1 MILIILAIGLFGAA
15 TYLLLTG
22 LTVRQREVAV
32 TLRKAKRYGIQS
44 QREVETRRSVNDRI
58 VGPLTAKLA
67 GVTQRFLPR
76 TDPNV
81 IANRLMAA
89 GLARSMSPQMY
100 LALKGGL
107 VFAAVAFGVIV
118 LVSGAVPPRW
128 ACWSPWAAARSA
140 TSRPTSSSTRRSAA
154 RRELMQMELPNV
166 LDLLCVSV
174 EAGLGFDAAVAKL
187 SERMVGPL
195 VDEFGLVLHEMRIG
209 ESRSEALKN
218 LSDRVDVPEVSQFC
232 RAIIQADQLGIALS
246 RILRVQSHDMR
257 VRRQLAAEEKA
268 MKAPV
273 KMLFPTVLFV
283 FPSMFVVALGPAAL
297 NLMQTFSAAPQVAHR
312 RGQTPEPGRVAR
324 SRDACVRGLTPLRS
338 DSGAGSLRRR
348 RATWPS
354 GLGSG
359 LQSRVHRFDSGRRL
373 WTGLRI
379 SNGPVGF
386 RCASSIF
393 GGRRRRSRRAARLHH
408 QLDSLDDLEASVRDA
423 MAGWISVAI
432 DDGRDMAQQEG
443 VSLNQLVVSMLAA
456 SSGGARAPAKRPE
469 LASVSCGP
477 QVLARPPVG
486 DEDDAEP
493 VGVDD
498 RRAPC
503 ARQYGLAG
511 GTGTAPVRAT
521 IASTAAAVPT

>member
-1 MILIILAIGLFGAA
+1 MTLIILAVGLFGAA
-15 TYLLLTG
+15 AYLLISG

-32 TLRKAKRYGIQS
+32 SLGKAKRYGVQT

-58 VGPLTAKLA
+58 VGPLTAKVA
-67 GVTQRFLPR
+67 GVTQRVLPR

-107 VFAAVAFGVIV
+107 VFMSVAFGALLMLTGLPPAMGMLIA
-118 LVSGAVPPRW
+118 LGGGAIGYIAPDFFIN
-128 ACWSPWAAARSA
+128 AR
-140 TSRPTSSSTRRSAA
+140 TRG
-154 RRELMQMELPNV
+154 RREMMQSDLPNV

-187 SERMVGPL
+187 SERMEGPL

-273 KMLFPTVLFV
+273 KMLFPTVLFI

-297 NLMQTFSAAPQVAHR
+297 NLMKTFS
-312 RGQTPEPGRVAR
+312 
-324 SRDACVRGLTPLRS
+324 
-338 DSGAGSLRRR
+338 
-348 RATWPS
+348 
-354 GLGSG
+354 
-359 LQSRVHRFDSGRRL
+359 
-373 WTGLRI
+373 
-379 SNGPVGF
+379 
-386 RCASSIF
+386 
-393 GGRRRRSRRAARLHH
+393 
-408 QLDSLDDLEASVRDA
+408 
-423 MAGWISVAI
+423 
-432 DDGRDMAQQEG
+432 
-443 VSLNQLVVSMLAA
+443 
-456 SSGGARAPAKRPE
+456 
-469 LASVSCGP
+469 
-477 QVLARPPVG
+477 
-486 DEDDAEP
+486 
-493 VGVDD
+493 
-498 RRAPC
+498 
-503 ARQYGLAG
+503 G
-511 GTGTAPVRAT
+511 GTP
-521 IASTAAAVPT
+521 

>member
-1 MILIILAIGLFGAA
+1 MILIVLAIGMFAAA
-15 TYLLLTG
+15 TFMLLSG

-32 TLRKAKRYGIQS
+32 TLRKAKRYGLQS
-44 QREVETRRSVNDRI
+44 QREVETRRSVNDRL
-58 VGPLTAKLA
+58 VGPLTAKVA
-67 GVTQRFLPR
+67 GVTQRLLPR
-76 TDPNV
+76 TDPNL

-107 VFAAVAFGVIV
+107 VGVSV
-118 LVSGAVPPRW
+118 LLGILVLASGAVPP
-128 ACWSPWAAARSA
+128 AIGLLFALGGSA
-140 TSRPTSSSTRRSAA
+140 IGYIAPDFFINSKIRG

-218 LSDRVDVPEVSQFC
+218 LSDRVDVREVSQFC

-297 NLMQTFSAAPQVAHR
+297 NLMQTFS
-312 RGQTPEPGRVAR
+312 
-324 SRDACVRGLTPLRS
+324 
-338 DSGAGSLRRR
+338 
-348 RATWPS
+348 
-354 GLGSG
+354 
-359 LQSRVHRFDSGRRL
+359 
-373 WTGLRI
+373 
-379 SNGPVGF
+379 
-386 RCASSIF
+386 
-393 GGRRRRSRRAARLHH
+393 GG
-408 QLDSLDDLEASVRDA
+408 
-423 MAGWISVAI
+423 G
-432 DDGRDMAQQEG
+432 
-443 VSLNQLVVSMLAA
+443 
-456 SSGGARAPAKRPE
+456 K
-469 LASVSCGP
+469 
-477 QVLARPPVG
+477 
-486 DEDDAEP
+486 
-493 VGVDD
+493 
-498 RRAPC
+498 
-503 ARQYGLAG
+503 
-511 GTGTAPVRAT
+511 
-521 IASTAAAVPT
+521 

>member
-1 MILIILAIGLFGAA
+1 SRGSRMTLIILAVGLFGAA
-15 TYLLLTG
+15 TYLLLSG

-32 TLRKAKRYGIQS
+32 ALRRAKRYGVQT

-58 VGPLTAKLA
+58 VGPLTQKVAA
-67 GVTQRFLPR
+67 VTSKFLPR

-100 LALKGGL
+100 LALKG
-107 VFAAVAFGVIV
+107 V
-118 LVSGAVPPRW
+118 LVSGLVP
-128 ACWSPWAAARSA
+128 AAMGMLVALGG
-140 TSRPTSSSTRRSAA
+140 AA
-154 RRELMQMELPNV
+154 IGYIAPDFFINAKVRGRREMMQMELPNV

-218 LSDRVDVPEVSQFC
+218 LSDRVDAPEVSQFC

-297 NLMQTFSAAPQVAHR
+297 NLMQTFS
-312 RGQTPEPGRVAR
+312 
-324 SRDACVRGLTPLRS
+324 
-338 DSGAGSLRRR
+338 
-348 RATWPS
+348 
-354 GLGSG
+354 
-359 LQSRVHRFDSGRRL
+359 
-373 WTGLRI
+373 
-379 SNGPVGF
+379 
-386 RCASSIF
+386 
-393 GGRRRRSRRAARLHH
+393 GG
-408 QLDSLDDLEASVRDA
+408 
-423 MAGWISVAI
+423 
-432 DDGRDMAQQEG
+432 
-443 VSLNQLVVSMLAA
+443 
-456 SSGGARAPAKRPE
+456 K
-469 LASVSCGP
+469 
-477 QVLARPPVG
+477 
-486 DEDDAEP
+486 
-493 VGVDD
+493 
-498 RRAPC
+498 
-503 ARQYGLAG
+503 
-511 GTGTAPVRAT
+511 
-521 IASTAAAVPT
+521 